1 MSSVFVSRVAA
12 PATMIAVLLAACC
25 FGFAQDQQSVSSPPQ
40 PQTSSPAPGWHR
52 FYAPA
57 PAAADPPSQNNSL
70 DPDAPGNQ
78 ASNADP
84 SSEQP
89 DARQDS
95 SIPARLIIE
104 PGTFVTVRID
114 QTLSS
119 NRNRTGDLFT
129 ATLEKPVVV
138 HGLVVAQKGETVG
151 GRVVYA
157 KKAGRIKGVS
167 QLAVR
172 LTDLTL
178 VDGQPMAIQTH
189 LIGQRGP
196 RSRGRDAGAIAA
208 TTALGAGVGA
218 AASGGIGAAIGAGAG
233 AIAGTVG
240 VLVTRGHPV
249 VIYPESL
256 LTFRIEAPVTVSTV
270 RAPQAFRNVE
280 EDAYA
285 RPSQTES
292 YAPAPRN
299 ACAGYGCPPPY
310 NYYASYP
317 FYYGFASYPFYPYYF
332 GRSFYFG
339 RGFYGFGHGG
349 FRGYRR

>member
-233 AIAGTVG
+233 A
-240 VLVTRGHPV
+240 
-249 VIYPESL
+249 
-256 LTFRIEAPVTVSTV
+256 
-270 RAPQAFRNVE
+270 
-280 EDAYA
+280 
-285 RPSQTES
+285 
-292 YAPAPRN
+292 
-299 ACAGYGCPPPY
+299 
-310 NYYASYP
+310 
-317 FYYGFASYPFYPYYF
+317 
-332 GRSFYFG
+332 
-339 RGFYGFGHGG
+339 
-349 FRGYRR
+349 